1 MLNLDSP
8 RWAELR
14 QAYGTAEDV
23 PRLIAALWD
32 LADERQ
38 RAELWFALWG
48 LLCQDERVHT
58 AAYAAAPHLVELL
71 RRDGAA
77 RFPLRERAQG
87 AQLVACIEA
96 YRHRDGAPPVPADLV
111 ADYAAAVERLPALV
125 CASIHDPWDA
135 DVARALASALL
146 IAKRQPG
153 LGVALMRL
161 DASEEGGR

>member
-1 MLNLDSP
+1 MLSLDSP
-8 RWAELR
+8 RWAELL

-32 LADERQ
+32 LADERE

-71 RRDGAA
+71 LRDGGE

-96 YRHRDGAPPVPADLV
+96 YRHHDGAPPIPADLV

-125 CASIHDPWDA
+125 WASVHEPWDA
-135 DVARALASALL
+135 DVARVMAGALL
-146 IAKRQPG
+146 VAKRQPR
-153 LGVALMRL
+153 LGIAVMRL
-161 DASEEGGR
+161 ESSGEELG